1 MAAIGASPIA
11 KTLAVAYILFK
22 VIAVRFAL
30 VSFPVIIRL
39 LVRAENVIDG
49 VTLLAAFRMAYNLVG
64 VFVLVPVIGW
74 FTRFLE
80 IALGTLRLA
89 HRSAMLG
96 KVATGELIADE
107 AIARVDAVTRL
118 EALERHAWRSAAT
131 AGRDK

>member
-1 MAAIGASPIA
+1 M
-11 KTLAVAYILFK
+11 
-22 VIAVRFAL
+22 
-30 VSFPVIIRL
+30 
-39 LVRAENVIDG
+39 
-49 VTLLAAFRMAYNLVG
+49 TLLAAFRTAYNLVG
-64 VFVLVPVIGW
+64 VLVLVPVIGW

-89 HRSAMLG
+89 HRSAILG

>member
-1 MAAIGASPIA
+1 VDQGCAPIIGQNIGTATSSAMAAIGASTTD
-11 KTLAVAYILFK
+11 KRLAVAYILFK

-74 FTRFLE
+74 FTRFVE
-80 IALGTLRLA
+80 MRWGRCGSPIAARCWA
-89 HRSAMLG
+89 RS
-96 KVATGELIADE
+96 
-107 AIARVDAVTRL
+107 
-118 EALERHAWRSAAT
+118 
-131 AGRDK
+131 